1 MKKYVMETTVG
12 IFVIVGLLCIAYM
25 SIKLG
30 HVALL
35 GDNSYSIFAR
45 FTSISGL
52 RVGNPVN
59 MLGLEIGRVEALSMD
74 QADQKAVVEMRIKKD
89 VKIYDDAIAS
99 IKTEGLIGDKYV
111 SIDPGGAG
119 TLLEPGGT
127 ITETQPA
134 VDIAELIGKYA
145 FGDVSKKNGD
155 NTNPDDKI
163 DSTPKKKSEVKP

>member
-1 MKKYVMETTVG
+1 MKKYLMETIVG
-12 IFVIVGLLCIAYM
+12 IFVVFGLLCIAYM
-25 SIKLG
+25 SVKLG
-30 HVALL
+30 HVSLL

-45 FTSISGL
+45 FTSVSGL

-59 MLGLEIGRVEALSMD
+59 MLGLEIGRVEQLNMD
-74 QADQKAVVEMRIKKD
+74 QEDQKAVVKMRITKG

-99 IKTEGLIGDKYV
+99 VKTEGLIGDKYV

-119 TLLEPGGT
+119 TLLEPSAT

-145 FGDVSKKNGD
+145 FGEVKKKN
-155 NTNPDDKI
+155 DDKKN
-163 DSTPKKKSEVKP
+163 PEVKP